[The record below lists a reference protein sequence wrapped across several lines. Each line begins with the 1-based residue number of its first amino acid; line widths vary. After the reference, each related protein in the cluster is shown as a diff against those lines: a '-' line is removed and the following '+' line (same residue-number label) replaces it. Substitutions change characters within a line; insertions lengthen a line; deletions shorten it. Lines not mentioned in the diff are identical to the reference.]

1 MKKALFSDTEV
12 QAAVLEFETYM
23 APRIVP
29 ASGNNGDVKVYGE
42 NSNTRKPKPI
52 IYDDEDVSGLL

>member
-1 MKKALFSDTEV
+1 MKKAQFTESDIA
-12 QAAVLEFETYM
+12 AAVAEFEIYM

-52 IYDDEDVSGLL
+52 IYDDEDISGLL